1 MFNEDILDKVK
12 RLQNLMIACATGQQ
26 AQDHEYQTLR
36 SELASNSITRD
47 RIPAFVK
54 QCSDLAQFWGWIK
67 YEKGRYAERRDLIWA
82 AFSPLRQHLEFGQSS
97 PANETSLIAITT
109 LNAEHVSELWQ
120 KALDRREIDPEGAI
134 TAARTLL
141 ESVCKTI
148 LDDLAVDYGANPDL
162 PKLWLIV
169 AEQLNLAPSQHS
181 EVVFKQ
187 ILGSC
192 QSIVNS
198 LGAIRNKVGDSHG
211 QGRLPVKP
219 KPRHAELAINLAGS
233 MSAFLVS
240 TWKERGKV

>member
-1 MFNEDILDKVK
+1 MFNEDVLDKVK

-26 AQDHEYQTLR
+26 AQDHEYQALR
-36 SELASNSITRD
+36 SELASTSITRD

-67 YEKGRYAERRDLIWA
+67 YEKGTYAERRNLIWA
-82 AFSPLRQHLEFGQSS
+82 GFSPLRQHLEFDQSS
-97 PANETSLIAITT
+97 PANETSLIAITN

-148 LDDLAVDYGANPDL
+148 LDDLKVDYGTNPDL
-162 PKLWLIV
+162 PKLWSIV

-181 EVVFKQ
+181 EAVFKQ

-211 QGRLPVKP
+211 QGRLPIKP

-240 TWKERGKV
+240 TWKERGAV